1 MEVDAATP
9 SPPGSR
15 KRSSRPRPR
24 PDDGRP
30 EPYPSPRGSPSRRS
44 ERTRRPRA
52 PLDSDAV
59 TAPAERRARAP
70 RDSSPSPALRRPVR
84 AFQEAAALA
93 ALAASAP
100 AASSSGARSYGVV
113 WSDADEVALLN
124 AAAAFR
130 VRHGRVPG
138 LPDMGALF
146 DAIRGSISPHIDQ
159 PKVYYKLKRLKSKFD
174 HAVPSAVVSRHEQ
187 RLRDLCKKVW
197 GANFGLPA
205 EKDAAPEEDEE
216 DEEEERVRGNVPD
229 AAAMLP
235 VATEVLDAYWKTD
248 GPALSGVSMEKGLS
262 KLATEDARWIEAKW
276 RRQLDAEVHSQ
287 IKRHDLAKEVY
298 GLLLDAIKGLGP

>member
-1 MEVDAATP
+1 MEADAATP

-30 EPYPSPRGSPSRRS
+30 EPYPSPRGSPARRS

-52 PLDSDAV
+52 PPGSDAV

-70 RDSSPSPALRRPVR
+70 PQDSSPSPAMRRPVR

-130 VRHGRVPG
+130 GRHGRVPG

-197 GANFGLPA
+197 GANFDLAP
-205 EKDAAPEEDEE
+205 DAPEDEEDEE
-216 DEEEERVRGNVPD
+216 DEEERGRGTVPD

-248 GPALSGVSMEKGLS
+248 GPALSGVSLEKGLS

-298 GLLLDAIKGLGP
+298 GLLLEAIKGLGP

>member
-1 MEVDAATP
+1 MEADAATP

-15 KRSSRPRPR
+15 KRSSCPRPR

-30 EPYPSPRGSPSRRS
+30 EPYPSPRGSPARRS

-52 PLDSDAV
+52 PPGSDAV

-70 RDSSPSPALRRPVR
+70 PQDSSPSPAMRRPVR

-100 AASSSGARSYGVV
+100 AA
-113 WSDADEVALLN
+113 
-124 AAAAFR
+124 
-130 VRHGRVPG
+130 RHGRVPG

-146 DAIRGSISPHIDQ
+146 DAIRAPSPRIDQ

-197 GANFGLPA
+197 GANFDLAP
-205 EKDAAPEEDEE
+205 DAPEEEE
-216 DEEEERVRGNVPD
+216 DEEEEEERGRGTVPD

-248 GPALSGVSMEKGLS
+248 GPALSGVSLEKGLS

-298 GLLLDAIKGLGP
+298 GLLLEAIKGLGP

>member
-1 MEVDAATP
+1 MEADAATP

-15 KRSSRPRPR
+15 KRSSCPRPR

-30 EPYPSPRGSPSRRS
+30 EPYPSPRGSPARRS

-52 PLDSDAV
+52 PPGSDAV

-70 RDSSPSPALRRPVR
+70 PQDSSPSPAMRRPVR

-130 VRHGRVPG
+130 GRHGRVPG

-197 GANFGLPA
+197 GANFDLAP
-205 EKDAAPEEDEE
+205 DAPEEEE
-216 DEEEERVRGNVPD
+216 DEEEEEERGRGTVPD

-248 GPALSGVSMEKGLS
+248 GPALSGVSLEKGLS

-298 GLLLDAIKGLGP
+298 GLLLEAIKGLGP

>member
-1 MEVDAATP
+1 AGVEEALVPPQA
-9 SPPGSR
+9 PPG
-15 KRSSRPRPR
+15 
-24 PDDGRP
+24 
-30 EPYPSPRGSPSRRS
+30 
-44 ERTRRPRA
+44 RRPPGALPQPPRLPLPQERA
-52 PLDSDAV
+52 H
-59 TAPAERRARAP
+59 APAPRARGLRRGDRARRAQGPRAL
-70 RDSSPSPALRRPVR
+70 SPALRRPVR

-100 AASSSGARSYGVV
+100 AAASSSGARSYGVV

-146 DAIRGSISPHIDQ
+146 DAIRGSIAPHIDQ

-216 DEEEERVRGNVPD
+216 DEEEERGRGNVPD

-248 GPALSGVSMEKGLS
+248 GPALSGVSLEKGLS

>member
-1 MEVDAATP
+1 MEADAATP

-24 PDDGRP
+24 QDDGRP

-52 PLDSDAV
+52 PPESDAV
-59 TAPAERRARAP
+59 TATAERRPRAP
-70 RDSSPSPALRRPVR
+70 QDSPSPALRRPVR

-93 ALAASAP
+93 ALAAS
-100 AASSSGARSYGVV
+100 SSGARSYGVV
-113 WSDADEVALLN
+113 WSDADEIALLN

-205 EKDAAPEEDEE
+205 EKDVAPEE
-216 DEEEERVRGNVPD
+216 EEEESERGTVPD

-235 VATEVLDAYWKTD
+235 VATEVLDAYWKTG
-248 GPALSGVSMEKGLS
+248 GPALSGVSLEKGLS
-262 KLATEDARWIEAKW
+262 LLATEDARWIEAKW